1 MKNRVFNYLAIL
13 CGILVFALS
22 SCSKNDEPDPVAE
35 PKCTVLVYMIADNS
49 LGSYSA
55 NVDSRNLKQ
64 MQEAVAAG
72 ALNGGRLLVYYD
84 PYEADV
90 EPKLLEITPKETLTL
105 KTYSEGGSSV
115 DADFMRGVLD
125 DAASIAPA
133 PKNWLVLWSHGTGW
147 IETADSRSAAGAPV
161 TQSFGKDVHPEAYE
175 MNITTLASVLG
186 DNRFYDVIYF
196 DCCFMGCAEV
206 MYELRNAAKEIV
218 ASPTELPI
226 EGMPYE
232 VNIPAMFADDA
243 TAEAVAKNTLNYYL
257 NDLTATNNSC
267 SISVINTSAM
277 DEFAEVTRSVNETG
291 VIAGYSYVGVPLFRR
306 TGGTNSHT
314 YDMGHYI
321 NSLSIDDELKAAWND
336 VYKKVV
342 TYYGATPVCYGL
354 DMSEFTGLG
363 CHVVNST
370 GDVYVGAYYN
380 QSWWKDVVSYNP
392 SFDYRPSTGGGS
404 GDGSVDFNPS
414 SVPVS
419 GKAF

>member
-147 IETADSRSAAGAPV
+147 VESSDSRSIGSQAS
-161 TQSFGKDVHPEAYE
+161 TTSFGQDIHPVRTE
-175 MNITTLASVLG
+175 MKVTSLASALG
-186 DNRFYDVIYF
+186 KGNYDVIYF
-196 DCCFMGCAEV
+196 DCCFMGCVEV
-206 MYELRNAAKEIV
+206 MYELRHAAKEIV
-218 ASPTELPI
+218 ASATELPI
-226 EGMPYE
+226 EGMPYN
-232 VNIPAMFADDA
+232 VNIPAMFADNA
-243 TAEAVAKNTLNYYL
+243 TAQKVAENTLAYYKSGE
-257 NDLTATNNSC
+257 ASNNSC
-267 SISVINTSAM
+267 TIAVVKTSGLEALA
-277 DEFAEVTRSVNETG
+277 DATRAIMRTG
-291 VIAGYSYVGVPLFRR
+291 VLPSESYCSYDAVPFYRR
-306 TGGTNSHT
+306 NGAKSYT
-314 YDMGHYI
+314 YDFGDYI
-321 NSLSIDDELKAAWND
+321 NNLEVDNKGLIDTWNNA
-336 VYKKVV
+336 YKKAV
-342 TYYGATPVCYGL
+342 TYYGSTPVSYGL
-354 DMSEFTGLG
+354 DMSKFTGIGTYIVRTKSDVSLLG
-363 CHVVNST
+363 
-370 GDVYVGAYYN
+370 YAN
-380 QSWWKDVVSYNP
+380 QGWYKDVVSVNP
-392 SFDYRPSTGGGS
+392 SLQ
-404 GDGSVDFNPS
+404 
-414 SVPVS
+414 
-419 GKAF
+419 

>member
-1 MKNRVFNYLAIL
+1 MKRSIFGYIATL
-13 CGILVFALS
+13 CAGVCMTFA
-22 SCSKNDEPDPVAE
+22 SCSEKEEPVAPE
-35 PKCTVLVYMIADNS
+35 PKCTVLVYMVADNN
-49 LGSYSA
+49 LGGYGVM
-55 NVDSRNLKQ
+55 VDSRNLSQ
-64 MQEAVAAG
+64 MQKAVNNG
-72 ALNGGRLLVYYD
+72 GLNGGRLLVFYD
-84 PYEADV
+84 PYEV
-90 EPKLLEITPKETLTL
+90 EESPRLLEITEEGVQIL
-105 KTYSEGGSSV
+105 KTYTEDVSCL
-115 DADFMRGVLD
+115 DPDFMRGVLD
-125 DAASIAPA
+125 DAAKEAPA

-243 TAEAVAKNTLNYYL
+243 TAETVAKNTLNYYL

-291 VIAGYSYVGVPLFRR
+291 AIAGYSYVGVPLFRR

-321 NSLSIDDELKAAWND
+321 NSLGIDDDLKVAWND